1 MRKIVETDEAPLPV
15 GAYSQGVLASGMV
28 FTAGQIG
35 IDPLTGKL
43 AGDIEKQTERALS
56 NLQAVL
62 EAAGSGMDWV
72 VKMNL
77 YITDMSDFQTVNR
90 IYSQRFQRP
99 YPARSVIQVSGLP
112 LGALVEMEAVAAVG
126 RGTT

>member
-1 MRKIVETDEAPLPV
+1 MRHIVKTDEAPLPV
-15 GAYSQGVLASGMV
+15 GAYSQGVMVSGLI

-35 IDPLTGKL
+35 LDPRTGKI
-43 AGDIEKQTERALS
+43 AGDLEKQTEMALS
-56 NLQAVL
+56 NIQAVL

-77 YITDMSDFQTVNR
+77 YITDMSDFETVNR
-90 IYSQRFQRP
+90 IYSGRFRSP
-99 YPARSVIQVSGLP
+99 YPARSVVEVSGLP
-112 LGALVEMEAVAAVG
+112 LGALVEIEAVAKIG